1 VTSIPYYHVDAFTS
15 ALFAGNPAGV
25 CIVSAFPPDRT
36 MLQIA
41 AENRHS
47 QTAFVVQRGADNFDL
62 RWFSPVIED
71 DLCGHATLATAH
83 VLALRAHKAWPA
95 RFQTMSGELRAAR
108 TSGGGG
114 GDWFELDFPARPAA
128 PCDVPA
134 TLLPALG
141 LRDAQVLKDTRD
153 YLVVVERA
161 EQVAAVNPDFTAL
174 ARITS
179 GTGGAIVTAPG
190 DGGGGGGGGGN
201 CDYVVR
207 FFAPSVGIP
216 EDPATGSITCT
227 LVPYWAARLGKR
239 TLRARQL
246 SPRGG
251 ELRGE
256 LAGDRVKIAGQAR
269 LYLQGTIEI

>member
-1 VTSIPYYHVDAFTS
+1 MKSIPYYHVDAFTS

-25 CIVSAFPPDRT
+25 CILPDFPPDRT

-47 QTAFVVQRGADNFDL
+47 QTAFVVQRGAAEFDL
-62 RWFSPVIED
+62 RWFSPLVED
-71 DLCGHATLATAH
+71 DLCGHATLATAT
-83 VLALRAHKAWPA
+83 VLAERGHTTWPV
-95 RFQTMSGELRAAR
+95 RFQTRSGELRAAR
-108 TSGGGG
+108 K

-128 PCDVPA
+128 PCDPPA
-134 TLLPALG
+134 GLLPALG
-141 LRDAQVLKDTRD
+141 LSQAQVFKDTRD

-161 EQVAAVNPDFTAL
+161 AQVAGLEPDFAAL
-174 ARITS
+174 ARIDIGNG
-179 GTGGAIVTAPG
+179 GTIETAPG
-190 DGGGGGGGGGN
+190 DDG

-227 LVPYWAARLGKR
+227 LAPYWAARLGKR
-239 TLRARQL
+239 ALRARQL

-251 ELRGE
+251 ELRSE

-269 LYLQGTIEI
+269 LYLRGTIAI

>member
-1 VTSIPYYHVDAFTS
+1 VTPIPYYHVDSFTS

-25 CIVSAFPPDRT
+25 CIVPDFPPDRT

-41 AENRHS
+41 GENHHS

-108 TSGGGG
+108 TSGGAG

-128 PCDVPA
+128 ACDVPP

-153 YLVVVERA
+153 YLVVVESA
-161 EQVAAVNPDFTAL
+161 EQVAAVNPDFAAL

-190 DGGGGGGGGGN
+190 DGD

-207 FFAPSVGIP
+207 FFAPGVGIP

>member
-1 VTSIPYYHVDAFTS
+1 MTSIPYYHVDSFTS

-25 CIVSAFPPDRT
+25 CIVPEFPPDRT

-62 RWFSPVIED
+62 RWFSPVVED
-71 DLCGHATLATAH
+71 DLCGHATLATAY
-83 VLALRAHKAWPA
+83 VLALRGHKAWPA

-108 TSGGGG
+108 TGGNG

-153 YLVVVERA
+153 YLVVVESA
-161 EQVAAVNPDFTAL
+161 EQVAALNPDFAAL

-190 DGGGGGGGGGN
+190 NRD

-227 LVPYWAARLGKR
+227 LAPYWAARLGKR
-239 TLRARQL
+239 ALRGRQL
-246 SPRGG
+246 SSRGG

>member
-1 VTSIPYYHVDAFTS
+1 MRFPLYQVDAFTGR
-15 ALFAGNPAGV
+15 LFGGNPAAV
-25 CIVSAFPPDRT
+25 CPLAEWLPDAT
-36 MLQIA
+36 MQAIA
-41 AENRHS
+41 AENNLAE
-47 QTAFVVQRGADNFDL
+47 TAFFVAQGEGYLL
-62 RWFSPVIED
+62 RWFTPAVEVE
-71 DLCGHATLATAH
+71 LCGHATLATAH
-83 VLALRAHKAWPA
+83 VLALRAHKAWPV

-108 TSGGGG
+108 TGG

-128 PCDVPA
+128 ACDVPA

-141 LRDAQVLKDTRD
+141 LKDAQVLKDTRD
-153 YLVVVERA
+153 YLVVVESA
-161 EQVAAVNPDFTAL
+161 EQVAAVKPDFAAL

-179 GTGGAIVTAPG
+179 ATGGAIVTAPG
-190 DGGGGGGGGGN
+190 DGD

-207 FFAPSVGIP
+207 FFAPGVGIP

-227 LVPYWAARLGKR
+227 LAPYWAARLGKR
-239 TLRARQL
+239 ALRARQL

>member
-1 VTSIPYYHVDAFTS
+1 MTSIPYYHVDAFTS

-25 CIVSAFPPDRT
+25 CIVPDFPPDRT

-47 QTAFVVQRGADNFDL
+47 QTAFVVQRGADYFDL
-62 RWFSPVIED
+62 RWFSPVVED

-83 VLALRAHKAWPA
+83 VLALRGHKAWPV
-95 RFQTMSGELRAAR
+95 RFNTMSGELRAAR
-108 TSGGGG
+108 TGAL
-114 GDWFELDFPARPAA
+114 FELDFPARPASA
-128 PCDVPA
+128 CDVPA

-141 LRDAQVLKDTRD
+141 LKDAQVLKDTRD
-153 YLVVVERA
+153 YLVVVETR
-161 EQVAAVNPDFTAL
+161 ERVVALKPDFAAL
-174 ARITS
+174 ARIPM
-179 GTGGAIVTAPG
+179 GTGGTIVTAPG
-190 DGGGGGGGGGN
+190 DGGGD

-207 FFAPSVGIP
+207 FFAPAVGIP

-239 TLRARQL
+239 VLRARQL

-256 LAGDRVKIAGQAR
+256 VAGDRVKIAGQAR

>member
-1 VTSIPYYHVDAFTS
+1 MPSIPYYHVDSFTS
-15 ALFAGNPAGV
+15 AVFAGNPAGV
-25 CIVSAFPPDRT
+25 CIVPAFPSDRT

-41 AENRHS
+41 GENRHS

-83 VLALRAHKAWPA
+83 VLALRGHKTWPV

-108 TSGGGG
+108 IAGGGG
-114 GDWFELDFPARPAA
+114 GSEDDWFELDFPARPAA
-128 PCDVPA
+128 PCDVPG

-141 LRDAQVLKDTRD
+141 VRDAQVLKDTRD
-153 YLVVVERA
+153 YLVVVENA
-161 EQVAAVNPDFTAL
+161 ERVAALQPDFEELT
-174 ARITS
+174 RITS
-179 GTGGAIVTAPG
+179 GTGGTIVTAPG
-190 DGGGGGGGGGN
+190 GHD

-207 FFAPSVGIP
+207 FFAPGVGIP

-269 LYLQGTIEI
+269 LYLQGTIQIPD

>member
-1 VTSIPYYHVDAFTS
+1 V
-15 ALFAGNPAGV
+15 L
-25 CIVSAFPPDRT
+25 
-36 MLQIA
+36 
-41 AENRHS
+41 
-47 QTAFVVQRGADNFDL
+47 
-62 RWFSPVIED
+62 ED
-71 DLCGHATLATAH
+71 
-83 VLALRAHKAWPA
+83 
-95 RFQTMSGELRAAR
+95 
-108 TSGGGG
+108 
-114 GDWFELDFPARPAA
+114 ELDFPARPAA
-128 PCDVPA
+128 ACDVPP

-153 YLVVVERA
+153 YLVVVESA
-161 EQVAAVNPDFTAL
+161 EQVAAVNPDFAAL

-190 DGGGGGGGGGN
+190 NGGGD

-207 FFAPSVGIP
+207 FFAPGVGIP